1 MNSELQS
8 KRSKL
13 LASAS
18 FEPILKTYVYLSVT
32 LILIATIAGIV
43 LIPFWLI
50 LGRVYV
56 NRYFKNLECK
66 LTTRSLYF
74 KKGVWF
80 VTEKTVPLD
89 KIQDLTF
96 KEGPILRYL
105 GISRIMIETAGNS
118 AQGLSD
124 MSLIGIAGAREF
136 REMVLDQRDEIT
148 DKNSSAAAPAQVMD
162 SGSRDDLILLL
173 REMSETLKRIESK
186 TGK

>member
-1 MNSELQS
+1 MDK
-8 KRSKL
+8 KRQAQILS
-13 LASAS
+13 SAK
-18 FEPILKTYVYLSVT
+18 FEPVLKTYLILSVT
-32 LILIATIAGIV
+32 GVLIATMVGIL

-50 LGRVYV
+50 FGRIYV
-56 NRYFKNLECK
+56 NRYFENLECN

-118 AQGLSD
+118 AQGISD
-124 MSLIGIAGAREF
+124 MSLIGIVKAREF
-136 REMVLDQRDEIT
+136 REMVL
-148 DKNSSAAAPAQVMD
+148 V
-162 SGSRDDLILLL
+162 SGIA
-173 REMSETLKRIESK
+173 
-186 TGK
+186 